1 MTSEDVAAGTRRSDG
16 RGRGSGRWTWSSLAG
31 KATAIESR
39 IDESPWPDHEYVRG
53 YGVFVLPFSTGHL
66 LALRVS
72 PQNPFG
78 AYVSVWH
85 RPPDGEWSIFVDG
98 PSLDT
103 ACPRYWGPATER
115 ARCSTIDVTWT
126 GPNEL
131 RVDADE
137 PRLEWTMSMS
147 ASPLVRMVNA
157 VNSALPLWTWKPRP
171 LVRAREWVARRVL
184 DVGEIRFSF
193 TTPSGHD
200 TVLRPAAEYV
210 IHESQAVLDG
220 RTLGEPVRLDE
231 NPTIGGVPLPT
242 RPSFVFA
249 EAHMAI
255 VDPDEYERTRERV
268 RSDEASNDAT

>member
-1 MTSEDVAAGTRRSDG
+1 MTASTRRLVG
-16 RGRGSGRWTWSSLAG
+16 RFRRVVRGKPGSLAR
-31 KATAIESR
+31 KAAAIESR
-39 IDESPWPDHEYVRG
+39 VEESPWPDHEYVRG
-53 YGVFVLPFSTGHL
+53 YGAFVMPFSTGHL
-66 LALRVS
+66 LALRVV

-78 AYVSVWH
+78 SYVSVWH
-85 RPPDGEWSIFVDG
+85 RPPDGEWSMFVDG
-98 PSLDT
+98 PSIDT

-115 ARCSTIDVTWT
+115 ARFSNIDVTWT

-137 PRLEWTMSMS
+137 LRLEWTMSMS
-147 ASPLVRMVNA
+147 ASPLVRAVNA
-157 VNSALPLWTWKPRP
+157 LNSALPLWTWKHHP
-171 LVRAREWVARRVL
+171 LVRAREWVAGRVL

-210 IHESQAVLDG
+210 IHESEALLDG
-220 RTLGEPVRLDE
+220 RTLGEPVRLEE

-249 EAHMAI
+249 EAHMEV
-255 VDPDEYERTRERV
+255 VDPDEYERSRERV
-268 RSDEASNDAT
+268 RGDSPERIRT